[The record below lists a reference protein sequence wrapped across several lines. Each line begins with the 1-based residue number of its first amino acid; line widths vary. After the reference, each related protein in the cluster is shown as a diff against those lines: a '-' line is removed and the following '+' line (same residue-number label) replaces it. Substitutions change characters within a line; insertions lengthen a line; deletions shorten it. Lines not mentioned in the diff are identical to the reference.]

1 MNWQSVVQTLRSRIR
16 SDHGQDL
23 MEYGLLMAL
32 IAVAALV
39 AVKGLGDTV
48 NTVLWEVIAT
58 SSELSCS

>member
-1 MNWQSVVQTLRSRIR
+1 MNWQSVAQALRSRIP

-32 IAVAALV
+32 IAVVALV

-48 NTVLWEVIAT
+48 NTVLWEVIAKQ
-58 SSELSCS
+58 

>member
-1 MNWQSVVQTLRSRIR
+1 MNWQSVVRTLRSRIPR
-16 SDHGQDL
+16 DDGQDL

-48 NTVLWEVIAT
+48 NTVLWEIIAVM
-58 SSELSCS
+58 

>member
-48 NTVLWEVIAT
+48 NTVLWEVIAKQ
-58 SSELSCS
+58 

>member
-1 MNWQSVVQTLRSRIR
+1 MNWQSVVQTLRSRIPP
-16 SDHGQDL
+16 DHGQDL

-48 NTVLWEVIAT
+48 NTVLWEVIAKQ
-58 SSELSCS
+58 